1 MLGPFNSSVA
11 QAVQPVLGEAGVVQ
25 VSPGSTAT
33 SLTRGANAVTAPLR
47 QYQTFFRTVA
57 TDAVQ
62 GPAAATYLSRTE
74 NKRRVAVVSDGKTY
88 GEGIAEEFAKQLATQ
103 GGQVVARV
111 PGAAGHAARPG
122 RRHRGRR
129 PTRRGVL
136 RRRVPGGR
144 PAVGR
149 ARRRGRERAGDG
161 R

>member
-1 MLGPFNSSVA
+1 M
-11 QAVQPVLGEAGVVQ
+11 QPVLGEAGVVQ

-88 GEGIAEEFAKQLATQ
+88 GDGIAEEFAKQLATQ

-111 PGAAGHAARPG
+111 RAAARA
-122 RRHRGRR
+122 HRAPRSSR
-129 PTRRGVL
+129 PWPPPAPDAVFY
-136 RRRVPGGR
+136 GGEY
-144 PAVGR
+144 PEGGPLSAR